1 MRVTGFFF
9 ACNMDP
15 SGVKPFEPTPT
26 LNRCFARHA
35 KDYAE
40 LSTTPEHFKDLVTA
54 VTLMRQT
61 QPNYSIHDLA
71 RIRVPVVI
79 VQSEHDEFIRR
90 EHAEYLAHS
99 IPGAELIILKSVSH
113 FAPLQRPEQFNA
125 VLLKF
130 VSKVLPIREG
140 V

>member
-1 MRVTGFFF
+1 MQ
-9 ACNMDP
+9 
-15 SGVKPFEPTPT
+15 
-26 LNRCFARHA
+26 
-35 KDYAE
+35 
-40 LSTTPEHFKDLVTA
+40 
-54 VTLMRQT
+54 QT
-61 QPNYSIHDLA
+61 RPNYSIHDLA